1 MRCLLLASLAALG
14 LLVLPASAE
23 PLPSGNVS
31 LQPAR
36 WRAVRHVV
44 QKCAEQSGV
53 HWAMP
58 DTLNRRAWSGSAE
71 KAELRVALVLQDL
84 CKQTGLTMESLNG
97 VLVFHAPKEAKRRE
111 LVALISGKDGRQA
124 RQALAELAWL
134 GDARAW
140 PDLAKVAAGGDV
152 ERALAAAQ
160 ALRRLEGEKPLDWR
174 LFGVSQEDP
183 EFVPMTETVAP
194 WQVPLGTAFP
204 DVVSLAAIEKLA
216 FSHYIPLREAAARLA
231 ACQKASGKALVT
243 RLASDPSPIVR
254 AAAERTLP
262 AWAEPTKG
270 PTAPA
275 MKPDQKPWWE
285 QPPPDLKAAAEE
297 LAKDKDHDTVWRLI
311 GRRVAYQGTAEA
323 TRVMLDYGR
332 SGSKWGGQITHP
344 LAEWCGGPDVIA
356 WMKAT
361 AGSGEPMWAGHQGW
375 ALWGLSSLQDGEE
388 LAQSLRPALETRA
401 HISAPPEYTAARG
414 AGIYVV
420 KPLLAR
426 MSTRGHWVCAALGFI
441 GGPEATD
448 ALLAHLDDKDPGVAV
463 AAAKGLGDAAAL
475 AGIAPLIKQLQH
487 PDRLR
492 RHWAVLAL
500 GRIGGPDAAKA
511 LAELLV
517 VEEKRQDRLVC
528 KAAAQILQEIGP
540 LTPATKQL
548 LARVEADDK
557 ELVPEYRPRNP
568 RFGAD
573 FPVNTEV
580 AIKEHKPVTYC
591 SIGETRAALDWANRL
606 VFRYGGCSGLYS
618 NECFG
623 FDVGTGTWFPVRAA
637 DHYCH
642 LFNEIRPIGGCS
654 RGMTYD
660 GLNKLVWIGHA
671 IGSSSGPTAVTHNR
685 GNCLGAYDAA
695 LDRFYPCANAT
706 TMAKAY
712 SGEPAKFFA
721 FDPDRGQV
729 IASASG
735 GKGIGV
741 LDVATRRT
749 QLLPA
754 PEAMPSWDQ
763 YRPPAFA
770 YDPVAKRLLCT
781 HPDLQWKLLSYDFAT
796 SRFQISEMAYP
807 GQPSKQIMG
816 GLVYDSLNRE
826 MILIGG
832 VTRDTK
838 QAMPTCRLDRK
849 SDRWV
854 DLQAKDLG
862 LMGSGVGTCVFDPE
876 HNVILDVYYGA
887 AYRYKD
893 VPVGTRAFLGGGIGK
908 P

>member
-1 MRCLLLASLAALG
+1 MRYRTFATLTAVA
-14 LLVLPASAE
+14 LLVLPAVAE

-36 WRAVRHVV
+36 WRAVRAVI
-44 QKCAEQSGV
+44 QKSAESSGFR
-53 HWAMP
+53 WAMP
-58 DTLNRRAWSGSAE
+58 DTLSRRAWTGSND
-71 KAELRVALVLQDL
+71 KKDLPVADMLADL
-84 CKQTGLTMESLNG
+84 CKQTGLTVEALNG
-97 VLVFHAPKEAKRRE
+97 VVVFHTPKEAKRRE
-111 LVALISGKDGRQA
+111 LVAHLSAPDSRQV
-124 RQALAELAWL
+124 RQALVELGWL
-134 GDARAW
+134 GDARVW
-140 PDLAKVAAGGDV
+140 PELAKIAAGADT

-160 ALRRLEGEKPLDWR
+160 VLRRLEGERPLDWR
-174 LFGVSQEDP
+174 LFGISQEDP
-183 EFVPMTETVAP
+183 EFVPMSEPVAP
-194 WQVPLGTAFP
+194 WQVPLGLAFP
-204 DVVSLAAIEKLA
+204 DAVSLAAMEKLA
-216 FSHYIPLREAAARLA
+216 ASTYIPLREAAARLT
-231 ACQKASGKALVT
+231 ACQKTAGKALANK
-243 RLASDPSPIVR
+243 LASDPSPIVR
-254 AAAERTLP
+254 AAAERTLV
-262 AWAEPTKG
+262 AWAEPVKAP
-270 PTAPA
+270 PTTAK
-275 MKPDQKPWWE
+275 KPDQKPWWE
-285 QPPPDLKAAAEE
+285 QPRPDLKAAAAE
-297 LAKDKDHDTVWRLI
+297 LALNKDHDTVWRLV
-311 GRRVAYQGTAEA
+311 GRRVAYQGTPEA
-323 TRVMLDYGR
+323 LRVMLDYGK
-332 SGSKWGGQITHP
+332 SGGKFSGQITRP

-356 WMKAT
+356 WMKAAT
-361 AGSGEPMWAGHQGW
+361 ATGEPMYGGHQGW
-375 ALWGLSSLQDGEE
+375 ALWALTSLQVGEE

-401 HISAPPEYTAARG
+401 HTAAPPEYTAARG

-426 MSTRGHWVCAALGFI
+426 LSTRGHWVCGALGYI

-448 ALLAHLDDKDPGVAV
+448 ALLAYLDDKDPGIAV

-475 AGIAPLIKQLQH
+475 AGVAPLCKQLQH

-492 RHWAVLAL
+492 RHWAVLGL

-511 LAELLV
+511 LVALLV
-517 VEEKRQDRLVC
+517 EEEKRKDRLVR
-528 KAAAQILQEIGP
+528 KAAAQLLQEIGP
-540 LTPATKQL
+540 LTSEAKQL
-548 LARVEADDK
+548 VARIEADDK
-557 ELVPEYRPRNP
+557 ELVPEYRPRNA

-606 VFRYGGCSGLYS
+606 VFRYGGCTGLYS

-642 LFNEIRPIGGCS
+642 LFNEVRPNAGCS

-660 GLNKLVWIGHA
+660 GLTKLVWIGQG
-671 IGSSSGPTAVTHNR
+671 IGSYSGPTVATHNHNN
-685 GNCLGAYDAA
+685 GLGAYDAA

-706 TMAKAY
+706 AMAKAY

-721 FDPDRGQV
+721 FDPDKGHV

-749 QLLPA
+749 ELLKA
-754 PEAMPSWDQ
+754 PDAMPSWDQ

-781 HPDLQWKLLSYDFAT
+781 HPDLQWKLLSYDFAANKFDLADT
-796 SRFQISEMAYP
+796 PYP

-816 GLVYDSLNRE
+816 GLVFDSLNRD
-826 MILIGG
+826 MIVIGG
-832 VTRDTK
+832 ITRDTK
-838 QAMPTCRLDRK
+838 QAMPTCRLDRATN
-849 SDRWV
+849 RWV
-854 DLQAKDLG
+854 DLNAKDLG
-862 LMGSGVGTCVFDPE
+862 LLGVGQGTCVFDPE
-876 HNVILDVYYGA
+876 HNIILDVITGA

-893 VPVGTRAFLGGGIGK
+893 VPVGTRAFCGGPIGK